1 MKNKSRIILIGGAT
15 ATSKSTE
22 SFKMMKKYKIVHKLG
37 TGFIREMCKLFVKKK
52 ELPELYSHSFG
63 TGSIKDPFK
72 NLYKQSVPINKMI
85 NLALKRASREGTSMI
100 IEGVNVIPGLTNFEN
115 SEKIIMAVRSE
126 KFHKKMIFEN
136 KTHLRRKITLKDF
149 KKIRKIQSNFIF
161 LAKKHKWKVKY
172 I

>member
-1 MKNKSRIILIGGAT
+1 
-15 ATSKSTE
+15 
-22 SFKMMKKYKIVHKLG
+22 
-37 TGFIREMCKLFVKKK
+37 
-52 ELPELYSHSFG
+52 
-63 TGSIKDPFK
+63 
-72 NLYKQSVPINKMI
+72 MI